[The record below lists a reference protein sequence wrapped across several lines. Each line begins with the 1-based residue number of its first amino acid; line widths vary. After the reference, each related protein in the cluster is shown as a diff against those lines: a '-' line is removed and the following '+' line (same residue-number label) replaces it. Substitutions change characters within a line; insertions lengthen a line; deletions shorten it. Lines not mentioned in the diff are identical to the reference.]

1 MQSLYTS
8 LYMRYAFFK
17 RVYMYVCL
25 EIYFFCDFVLELV
38 QKGVSVM
45 LLYNLFLD
53 DYCVKLDVY
62 LRSLSF
68 KEMFLFK

>member
-1 MQSLYTS
+1 
-8 LYMRYAFFK
+8 
-17 RVYMYVCL
+17 
-25 EIYFFCDFVLELV
+25 
-38 QKGVSVM
+38 M

>member
-8 LYMRYAFFK
+8 LYKRYAFFK

-45 LLYNLFLD
+45 LLL
-53 DYCVKLDVY
+53 
-62 LRSLSF
+62 
-68 KEMFLFK
+68 